1 MTAGCSCSGSA
12 INFVCTFLGQYIDE
26 RNRDYSIFT
35 GFWYGSRKALVVEC
49 WLQHASTEDR
59 AMLGPGVY
67 RPDPTEGMTAIANVP
82 PPEIV
87 PASRTYMRQAC
98 PRCGY
103 QA

>member
-1 MTAGCSCSGSA
+1 
-12 INFVCTFLGQYIDE
+12 
-26 RNRDYSIFT
+26 
-35 GFWYGSRKALVVEC
+35 
-49 WLQHASTEDR
+49 
-59 AMLGPGVY
+59 MLGPGVY
-67 RPDPTEGMTAIANVP
+67 RPDPTAGMTAIANVP